1 MRPLAF
7 IMSDFGMRD
16 PDKNEALAT
25 LAEAMPAIGFVCRD
39 NRNLFVNSGYRTF
52 TGLGDAALLDFAYR
66 DLIHPDDLDIVDAL
80 PSSRADGD
88 GAAES
93 KFRLKRHDGTYRW
106 VKCRRATMADDD
118 GSVVLGT
125 MIDVHDET
133 MIAAAL
139 AASQVRLTFAQ
150 EAGDIA
156 LWDWDVRTNE
166 TWWSDKLYELL
177 GLPATA
183 DGTTL
188 EDFFDHVHPQ
198 DRLRV
203 QADLDTAIAE
213 GGVFESEFRIVRA
226 DGIVRWL
233 TGRGNAVCDE
243 NDKIVR
249 MLGVNFDISEQKRL
263 EAELRDLNT
272 TLETRVEEQTAERD
286 RLWALSQDLLVQ
298 ARYDGHVLRISPSV
312 TRFMA
317 TRPANLAEI
326 FRADDQPKWD
336 HVVETMRQQQ
346 RPAECLTQMM
356 SDTGWRQISWSIAPD
371 PKGDSFVAVGRDISD
386 IVEAQRRIR
395 ETEERLAQIQRME
408 TLGELASG
416 VAHDFNNLLGP
427 ILGVL
432 DMLQRRPQGDAEL
445 DELVKGGS
453 QAAMRARELVRRIL
467 AFAQRRQ
474 QVPEVADIG
483 DLLANLQDL
492 LRNTLPQA
500 IQMTLSSEAG
510 LPPIRIQANQLE
522 LAILNLAINARDAM
536 PDGGMLTVSATR
548 DGSDHLRLSVADT
561 GCGMDDT
568 TLKSATEAFF
578 TTKEAGKGTGLGLFM
593 AKRLAETS
601 GGSLEIESVVGRGT
615 TVSFVLPTHRD
626 N

>member
-1 MRPLAF
+1 
-7 IMSDFGMRD
+7 MSDFGMRD

-25 LAEAMPAIGFVCRD
+25 LAEAMPAIVFVCRD
-39 NRNLFVNSGYRTF
+39 GRNLFVNSRYRAF
-52 TGLGDAALLDFAYR
+52 TGLSDDSLLDSGYR
-66 DLIHPDDLDIVDAL
+66 DVIHADDLGIIDAL
-80 PSSRADGD
+80 PSSHADG
-88 GAAES
+88 ATEC

-106 VKCRRATMADDD
+106 VKCRSATMADND

-139 AASQVRLTFAQ
+139 AASQARLTFAQ

-156 LWDWDVRTNE
+156 LWDWDVGTNE
-166 TWWSDKLYELL
+166 TWWSGKLYELL
-177 GLPATA
+177 GLPASA

-188 EDFFDHVHPQ
+188 EDFFDHVHPD
-198 DRLRV
+198 DRRRV
-203 QADLDTAIAE
+203 QGDLDLAVAE
-213 GGVFESEFRIVRA
+213 GRFFESEFRIVRA
-226 DGIVRWL
+226 DGTVRWL
-233 TGRGNAVCDE
+233 AGRGNAVRDE

-263 EAELRDLNT
+263 EAELRDLNA

-286 RLWALSQDLLVQ
+286 RLWALSRDLLVQ
-298 ARYDGHVLRISPSV
+298 ARYDGQILRVSPSV
-312 TRFMA
+312 TRFVAQGTANMA
-317 TRPANLAEI
+317 NVIHSED
-326 FRADDQPKWD
+326 RAKWD
-336 HVVETMRQQQ
+336 HVVGSMQQ
-346 RPAECLTQMM
+346 RGVPTECVTRLMAGDE
-356 SDTGWRQISWSIAPD
+356 SRQISWSIAPD

-386 IVEAQRRIR
+386 IVRAQRRIR

-474 QVPEVADIG
+474 QTPEIADLG
-483 DLLANLQDL
+483 DLLANLKDL
-492 LRNTLPQA
+492 LRNTLPQT
-500 IQMTLSSEAG
+500 IQMTLSSEDA

-522 LAILNLAINARDAM
+522 LAILNLAINAGDAM
-536 PDGGMLTVSATR
+536 PDGGTLTISATL
-548 DGSDHLRLSVADT
+548 DGANHIRLSVADT
-561 GCGMDDT
+561 GCGMEEA

-601 GGSLEIESVVGRGT
+601 GGSLEVESVVGRGT
-615 TVSFVLPTHRD
+615 TVSFVLPARRD
-626 N
+626 SRNMKRR